1 MRRAQV
7 VLMVAATFSLAL
19 APGVGEAKTRKTVV
33 PKGRIIVEKSSG
45 VLGFNAL
52 VNTADDV
59 VIGKLVS
66 LSTPLWNSID
76 GKRWVRKPKSDEPI
90 AFQYRRGV
98 LAVEERVA
106 GRSTSQTVNVIFY
119 GSGEA
124 GVAKPNDFVPPNTS
138 GTVAQGQRLLLI
150 LKTFPVRWQ
159 GGKVEM
165 TLVPHET
172 VAGIWRIEGDRA
184 ISEIPE
190 RTAPL
195 AVVRDAIQ
203 NEKSK
208 GMVPTQGPP
217 SFVSTT
223 TVVRLPPASAPVT
236 TALPPAPLR
245 VVAFEDFLGLR
256 IELLGNE
263 QELVYRTYRN
273 KILVVGFGANFPA
286 LGPDM
291 DPVLM
296 CVRSENGSILAALS
310 RNTIRIDVPGTSRS
324 NGVMSGEFSARTFV
338 TTEPKADLAVSF
350 VGLNGKSVTES
361 VPCYQV

>member
-1 MRRAQV
+1 MRKAHV
-7 VLMVAATFSLAL
+7 VLIVASAFSLTL
-19 APGVGEAKTRKTVV
+19 VPGVGEAKTRKTVV

-45 VLGFNAL
+45 QLGFNAL

-66 LSTPLWNSID
+66 LSIPLWNSID
-76 GKRWVRKPKSDEPI
+76 GKPWTRKPKSNEPI

-98 LAVEERVA
+98 FAVEERVA
-106 GRSTSQTVNVIFY
+106 GRSTLQTVNVIFY

-124 GVAKPNDFVPPNTS
+124 GVAKPNDLVPPNTS

-195 AVVRDAIQ
+195 AVVRDAIR
-203 NEKSK
+203 NERSK

-217 SFVSTT
+217 PFVSTT
-223 TVVRLPPASAPVT
+223 TVVLPTPISAPVT
-236 TALPPAPLR
+236 TVLPPAPLK
-245 VVAFEDFLGLR
+245 VVAFEDFWGLR
-256 IELLGNE
+256 VELLGNE
-263 QELVYRTYRN
+263 QELVYRAYRN
-273 KILVVGFGANFPA
+273 KTLVVGFGANFPA

-296 CVRSENGSILAALS
+296 CVRTANDSILAALS
-310 RNTIRIDVPGTSRS
+310 RTAIRIDVPGTSRS
-324 NGVMSGEFSARTFV
+324 TGVTSGEFSARTFA
-338 TTEPKADLAVSF
+338 TTEPKADLAVS
-350 VGLNGKSVTES
+350 VLGLNGKSVTES
-361 VPCYQV
+361 VPCHPV